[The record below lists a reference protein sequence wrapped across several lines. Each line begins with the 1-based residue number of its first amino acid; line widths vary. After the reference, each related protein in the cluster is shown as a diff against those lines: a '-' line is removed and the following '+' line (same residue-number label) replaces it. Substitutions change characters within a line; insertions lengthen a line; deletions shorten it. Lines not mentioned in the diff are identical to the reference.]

1 MHRHPPAALAA
12 NPQLRMS
19 VNLDS
24 AAWPRIPLTT
34 LSDQVYHAVRS
45 RILGAQLAPG
55 EFIREKE
62 LNEAMGVS
70 RTPVREALARLAS
83 EGFLERIPHR
93 GFRVPEQPLGE
104 LLELYPI
111 VSALELLAGRLALPN
126 LEAADVARLR
136 AINQRLCEARDR
148 ADARA
153 LLQHNEEFHHVFG
166 ERSGN
171 RRLRDLLADL
181 RSQLSRLELWYYSDR
196 EHAQASIREHEA
208 LIQAIE
214 SGDHP
219 RALDLLEHNMALTF
233 DSLVEEAAARP
244 AP

>member
-1 MHRHPPAALAA
+1 
-12 NPQLRMS
+12 MS
-19 VNLDS
+19 APLDS

-45 RILGAQLAPG
+45 RILDAQLAPG

-70 RTPVREALARLAS
+70 RTPVREALSRLAS

-93 GFRVPEQPLGE
+93 GFRVPEQPLSE
-104 LLELYPI
+104 LLELYPV
-111 VSALELLAGRLALPN
+111 VSSLELLAGRLALPQ
-126 LEAADVARLR
+126 LTAADVARLR
-136 AINQRLCEARDR
+136 AINDRLREARDR
-148 ADARA
+148 EDARA
-153 LLQHNEEFHHVFG
+153 LLLLNDEFHNVFG

-171 RRLRDLLADL
+171 RRLSELLADL

-208 LIQAIE
+208 LIDAVE
-214 SGDHP
+214 RGDHA
-219 RALDLLEHNMALTF
+219 RALDILEHNMALTYN
-233 DSLVEEAAARP
+233 SLLVEAAARP
-244 AP
+244 PAG